1 MIVRKGIYDDKDCKH
16 AEEFML
22 GKFNVGILGTG
33 NIAATMAETV
43 SKMKGVRV
51 YAAASRDKIKA
62 DIFAKKY
69 GCKKAYGSYEELV
82 QDPEVELIYV
92 ATPHSHHYEC
102 GKLCLENGK
111 PALVE
116 KAFCVNAKH

>member
-43 SKMKGVRV
+43 SKMKMHPAEWEKIFVNHGL
-51 YAAASRDKIKA
+51 DK
-62 DIFAKKY
+62 
-69 GCKKAYGSYEELV
+69 G
-82 QDPEVELIYV
+82 LI
-92 ATPHSHHYEC
+92 S
-102 GKLCLENGK
+102 KNI
-111 PALVE
+111 
-116 KAFCVNAKH
+116 